1 MKSRHLVLA
10 AVLISSGW
18 SSQVAYKKYL
28 SKVELRA
35 QVSRSIASQ
44 LEQLSHSNIEIEAE
58 EIKNL
63 SKKLIQSKEALLKD
77 LRNESLKDLIHHS
90 KEQKIKD
97 IKKVKASLSARLEK
111 AELFI
116 AKAQIDVRPAQK
128 EDTAQSIEVVEEAD
142 KVSQSAQIPAP
153 PQGHPQ
159 GHAGGPPHHPDRMD
173 GADEEQFQES
183 DHIDDSNIS
192 EIAPPKEES
201 KPEVEKKT
209 ISREIRESIA
219 ASRKTLDEFNIV
231 DFELKVDEAISVVM
245 EEKSVE
251 QDTNLAELN
260 SRVCS
265 QNEKIES
272 LTEKLEKL
280 LEDKEKVVKEMD
292 DKKENSRNENGMM
305 NPYLFPSMF
314 MSPSQFFSQGFSPM
328 SSGPDYSFLNQSQGS
343 SMGGMDMNFL
353 MLTSLL
359 GQSSGFGALGG
370 GTNLNYSP
378 VYNQNYSV
386 PSSFINS
393 GDGNTMAMQMP
404 QGMQNH
410 QNQQMMSNP
419 FAQNQTMDQNQVLP
433 TYPRSN
439 GLQTNN
445 TSTHMGMGIG
455 PNAQKL

>member
-28 SKVELRA
+28 TKVELRA

-44 LEQLSHSNIEIEAE
+44 LEQLSHSNIEQEAE
-58 EIKNL
+58 DIKNL
-63 SKKLIQSKEALLKD
+63 SKKFIQSKEALLKD

-90 KEQKIKD
+90 KEQRIKE
-97 IKKVKASLSARLEK
+97 IKKVKASLSTRLEK

-116 AKAQIDVRPAQK
+116 AKAQIDARPAQK
-128 EDTAQSIEVVEEAD
+128 EDTTQQREEAKEVDQAD
-142 KVSQSAQIPAP
+142 KVSESAQRPAP
-153 PQGHPQ
+153 PQDHPDR
-159 GHAGGPPHHPDRMD
+159 ALHHPDHKD
-173 GADEEQFQES
+173 GADEELFQES
-183 DHIDDSNIS
+183 DNIDDAHVS
-192 EIAPPKEES
+192 EMAPREES
-201 KPEVEKKT
+201 KPEDEKNSIFKD
-209 ISREIRESIA
+209 IRESIA

-231 DFELKVDEAISVVM
+231 DFELKIDEAISVVM
-245 EEKSVE
+245 EEKSIE
-251 QDTNLAELN
+251 QDTNLEELN

-272 LTEKLEKL
+272 LTERLEKL

-292 DKKENSRNENGMM
+292 DKKENARNENGMM

-328 SSGPDYSFLNQSQGS
+328 SSGPDYSFLNQAQGS
-343 SMGGMDMNFL
+343 NMGGMDMNFL

-359 GQSSGFGALGG
+359 GQNTGFGALGGG

-393 GDGNTMAMQMP
+393 GDGNTMGMQMP
-404 QGMQNH
+404 QRMQGN
-410 QNQQMMSNP
+410 QNQQMMGNP
-419 FAQNQTMDQNQVLP
+419 FAQNQNMNQNQVLP

-455 PNAQKL
+455 PNAQNL